1 VAVHLTMPLS
11 AGAGRLRRLH
21 RWRLAPL
28 PAGSARRP
36 GSVPDPSLSLSLS
49 LYGLICRRLPNA
61 DLFVLSSAGSCS

>member
-36 GSVPDPSLSLSLS
+36 GSVPDPSLSLPLS
-49 LYGLICRRLPNA
+49 LRTNLSALAECRPFRAKFSRL
-61 DLFVLSSAGSCS
+61 L

>member
-36 GSVPDPSLSLSLS
+36 GSVPDPSLSLS
-49 LYGLICRRLPNA
+49 A
-61 DLFVLSSAGSCS
+61 DAD